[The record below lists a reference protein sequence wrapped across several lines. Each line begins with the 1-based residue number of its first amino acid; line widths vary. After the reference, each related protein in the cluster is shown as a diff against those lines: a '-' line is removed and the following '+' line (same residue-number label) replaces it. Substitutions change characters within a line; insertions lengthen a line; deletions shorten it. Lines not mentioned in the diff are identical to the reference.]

1 VTVKAAQP
9 TEEFTGNH
17 YVCGHWIFVNFKP
30 TIMISVNRRVLISL
44 MLTVCIVL
52 GSCKN
57 MSKATKG
64 AIIGTT
70 GGAVAGAA
78 IGKAAGN
85 TAAGAIIGAA
95 VGGTAG
101 FLIGRYMDKQ
111 AAELKKGIKITFH
124 KGIQFAVNSA
134 ELTASSK
141 TNLSDLAKVLNK
153 YDDTNVLIEGHTD
166 STGKRDYNQTLSEKR
181 AASVSNYLKS
191 IGVAG
196 NRITNV
202 GYGPDQPLG
211 DNGTEAGRAQNRRVE
226 VAIFAND
233 KLKKK
238 AEKGEI

>member
-1 VTVKAAQP
+1 
-9 TEEFTGNH
+9 
-17 YVCGHWIFVNFKP
+17 
-30 TIMISVNRRVLISL
+30 MIVVNRRVLTSL
-44 MLTVCIVL
+44 ILTVCILL

-111 AAELKKGIKITFH
+111 AAELKKDLEGAEIERVGEGIKITFH
-124 KGIQFAVNSA
+124 KGIQFAINSS

-141 TNLSDLAKVLNK
+141 TNLTDLAKVLNK
-153 YDDTNVLIEGHTD
+153 YADTNVLIEGHTD
-166 STGKRDYNQTLSEKR
+166 ITGKRDYNQTLSEKR

-191 IGVAG
+191 IGVTG
-196 NRITNV
+196 ERITNV
-202 GYGPDQPLG
+202 GYGPDQPVA
-211 DNGTEAGRAQNRRVE
+211 DNGTDSGRAQNRRVE
-226 VAIFAND
+226 VAIFANE